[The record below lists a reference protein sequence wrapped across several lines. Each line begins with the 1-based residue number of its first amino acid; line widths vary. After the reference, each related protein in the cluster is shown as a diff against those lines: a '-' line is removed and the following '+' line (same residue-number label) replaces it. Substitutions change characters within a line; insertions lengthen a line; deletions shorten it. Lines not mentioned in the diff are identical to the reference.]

1 MSDIDL
7 VIECCK
13 KLSQEGKKPTSALIK
28 YRLNSKVSFP
38 TIIQGIQ
45 NWRQLSEEEQSDFN
59 KESFDE
65 SLSELSDDKEFKTLS
80 DEEFLKLESSKQL
93 LYIKHLLENVINKKE
108 D

>member
-38 TIIQGIQ
+38 TIIQGIFTKSV
-45 NWRQLSEEEQSDFN
+45 NIRAYS
-59 KESFDE
+59 
-65 SLSELSDDKEFKTLS
+65 
-80 DEEFLKLESSKQL
+80 
-93 LYIKHLLENVINKKE
+93 
-108 D
+108 